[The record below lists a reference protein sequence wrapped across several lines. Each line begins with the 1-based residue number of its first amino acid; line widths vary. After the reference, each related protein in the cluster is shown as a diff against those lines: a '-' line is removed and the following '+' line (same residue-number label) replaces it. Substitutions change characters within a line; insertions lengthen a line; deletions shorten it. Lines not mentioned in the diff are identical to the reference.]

1 MISQGLSGWHGRMP
15 MRNKLVIFIVEGQS
29 EENALY
35 PVMKSF
41 FYPDEVIFYIYHGD
55 LTVKSYAGST
65 PMKEIESIVKRVMKR
80 YALKRSDIRLV
91 AELTDTDGCFIPDE
105 FIIQDDSA
113 KHIDY
118 SDGEIRTMFK
128 ESIEERNMKRRINLD
143 FLISSSSLKGGI
155 PYSIYYFSRNL
166 EHAIYG
172 ISGHVNDGRKTTLA
186 YRFSDR
192 FGKDC
197 KAFAGYLEDE
207 GITPEGSYQKTWEAI
222 QSGRESLKR
231 HSNLLLLF
239 L

>member
-1 MISQGLSGWHGRMP
+1 
-15 MRNKLVIFIVEGQS
+15 
-29 EENALY
+29 
-35 PVMKSF
+35 
-41 FYPDEVIFYIYHGD
+41 
-55 LTVKSYAGST
+55 
-65 PMKEIESIVKRVMKR
+65 
-80 YALKRSDIRLV
+80 
-91 AELTDTDGCFIPDE
+91 
-105 FIIQDDSA
+105 
-113 KHIDY
+113 
-118 SDGEIRTMFK
+118 
-128 ESIEERNMKRRINLD
+128 MKRRINLD